1 MILVTGASGN
11 VGKAA
16 LAQLLALGA
25 PVRALY
31 RSQAEAAKAPAGA
44 DIAIAD
50 FSDRAALDQAL
61 DDVKQV
67 YLVCAA
73 IPQLVQLESAVI
85 DACRDHSVSHLVL
98 NSAYGAGQWPKS
110 FPSWH
115 SQVEEH
121 LRASGIPHTI
131 LRPETFMQNMIT
143 YYAAS
148 IRSSRAFYAAG
159 RDAPLAFI
167 DIRDIAAVIAQC
179 LTQPGHEGATY
190 TLTGSEALT
199 YAQVAER
206 ISHIVGTPIAYV
218 DLPPEQIRQSLL
230 GFGMPAWQVDAIL
243 DLQAFYTE
251 GPGATIT
258 GDVHKILGR
267 DPILFDQFLHDNAAS
282 FKP

>member
-1 MILVTGASGN
+1 V
-11 VGKAA
+11 
-16 LAQLLALGA
+16 
-25 PVRALY
+25 
-31 RSQAEAAKAPAGA
+31 
-44 DIAIAD
+44 D
-50 FSDRAALDQAL
+50 
-61 DDVKQV
+61 QV

-85 DACRDHSVSHLVL
+85 DACRDHGISHLVL
-98 NSAYGAGQWPKS
+98 NSAYGAGQYDKS

-115 SQVEEH
+115 SQVEQH

-148 IRSSRAFYAAG
+148 IRSDRAFYAAG

-167 DIRDIAAVIAQC
+167 DIRDIAAVIARC
-179 LTQPGHEGATY
+179 LTQPHHAGATY
-190 TLTGSEALT
+190 TLTGPEALS

-206 ISHIVGTPIAYV
+206 ISQVVGTSITYV
-218 DLPPEQIRQSLL
+218 DLPPDKIRQSLL
-230 GFGMPAWQVDAIL
+230 GFGMPAWQVEAIL

-267 DPILFDQFLHDNAAS
+267 DPISFDQFLHDNAAS

>member
-16 LAQLLALGA
+16 LAELLALGA

-31 RSQAEAAKAPAGA
+31 RSPSEAANAPAGA
-44 DIAIAD
+44 AVAIAD
-50 FSDRAALDQAL
+50 FADRPALDQAL
-61 DDVKQV
+61 HGIDQV

-73 IPQLVQLESAVI
+73 IPQLVELETAVI
-85 DACRDHSVSHLVL
+85 DACRDRGIAQLVL
-98 NSAYGAGQWPKS
+98 NSAYGAGQYDKS

-115 SQVEEH
+115 FQVEEH

-179 LTQPGHEGATY
+179 LTQPGHIGATH
-190 TLTGSEALT
+190 TLTGAEALT

-206 ISHIVGTPIAYV
+206 ISRVVGASITYV

-230 GFGMPAWQVDAIL
+230 GFGMPAWQVQAIL
-243 DLQAFYTE
+243 ELQAFYTE

-258 GDVHKILGR
+258 HDVRKILGR
-267 DPILFDQFLHDNAAS
+267 DPIPFDQFLQDNAAS
-282 FKP
+282 FQP

>member
-16 LAQLLALGA
+16 LAELLALGA

-31 RSQAEAAKAPAGA
+31 RSQSEADKAPPGA

-50 FSDRAALDQAL
+50 FSDRPALDQAL
-61 DDVKQV
+61 IGIDQI

-73 IPQLVQLESAVI
+73 IPQLVQLETSVI
-85 DACRDHSVSHLVL
+85 DACHDHGVSHLVL
-98 NSAYGAGQWPKS
+98 NSAHGAGQYDKS

-115 SQVEEH
+115 FQVEQH

-143 YYAAS
+143 YYSDS
-148 IRSSRAFYAAG
+148 IRSNRAFYAAG
-159 RDAPLAFI
+159 RDAPVAFI

-179 LTQPGHEGATY
+179 LTQPSHIGATY

-199 YAQVAER
+199 YARVAER
-206 ISHIVGTPIAYV
+206 ISKVVGIPIAYV
-218 DLPPEQIRQSLL
+218 DLPPAQIRQSLL
-230 GFGMPAWQVDAIL
+230 GLGMPAWQVEAIL
-243 DLQAFYTE
+243 ELQAFYTE
-251 GPGATIT
+251 GPGTTVTA
-258 GDVHKILGR
+258 DVRNVLGR
-267 DPILFDQFLHDNAAS
+267 DPISFDQFLQDNAAN